1 MCKQRELTEE
11 LLVNEVNHLASETL
25 IQTLM
30 RQQSKLMTLIDTV
43 YTTADAE
50 RRKSACR
57 GLIDLMREL
66 NRVETVCTCSL
77 N

>member
-1 MCKQRELTEE
+1 MCKQREVTEE
-11 LLVNEVNHLASETL
+11 SLSTEVNHSASETL
-25 IQTLM
+25 IRTLM

-43 YTTADAE
+43 YTMTDAE